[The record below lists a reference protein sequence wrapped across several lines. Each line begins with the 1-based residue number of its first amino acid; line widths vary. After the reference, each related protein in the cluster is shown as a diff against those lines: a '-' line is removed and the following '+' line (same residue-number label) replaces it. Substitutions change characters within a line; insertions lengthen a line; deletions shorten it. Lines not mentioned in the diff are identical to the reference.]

1 MASWLRTLAVMNG
14 RRNAYFARLDRE
26 RREREQRER
35 DGFERSRHDPLV
47 GGESARRI
55 VEIVR
60 KFPLSVSSGRV
71 VIENN
76 ATGEDLELF
85 NRAYA
90 RVEFEVMESEV
101 NCSHRHEH
109 RSLTSDDFYDI
120 VLHVLMEDAL
130 DALGI
135 DRTADPI
142 WH

>member
-1 MASWLRTLAVMNG
+1 MNG
-14 RRNAYFARLDRE
+14 RPNAYFARLDRE

-35 DGFERSRHDPLV
+35 EQWEREQWERERFERARQDPLV

-60 KFPLSVSSGRV
+60 KFPLSVRHGRV

-76 ATGEDLELF
+76 AMGEDLELF
-85 NRAYA
+85 NRAYE
-90 RVEFEVMESEV
+90 RVEFDILVSEV
-101 NCSHRHEH
+101 NCSHHHEH
-109 RSLTSDDFYDI
+109 RSLTSDELYDI

>member
-1 MASWLRTLAVMNG
+1 VASWLRTLAVMNG